1 VPLSFPTQP
10 NGKTLV
16 QNMSMRLKRSVAVS
30 ESPFSFEQQAYE
42 HQGARWEC
50 EVTLKPM
57 PYGDAK
63 SVEAFIV
70 GLKGRSGT
78 FTFGSPLHNSTTT
91 ASVASAAIRAESFT
105 TTAGSGAIAAGD
117 YFQLGDY
124 LYMATADKASGAN
137 VLSFQPPLRAAVT
150 TTTALDFTLPKS
162 LWRLSSNDI
171 GWSVDTASIYGF
183 TFAFVEAL

>member
-1 VPLSFPTQP
+1 VPLSFPSVGIS
-10 NGKTLV
+10 NL
-16 QNMSMRLKRSVAVS
+16 NMRLKRSVAVS
-30 ESPFSFEQQAYE
+30 ESPFSFDQQAYE

-50 EVTLKPM
+50 EVTLP
-57 PYGDAK
+57 PLNHAEAK
-63 SVEAFIV
+63 AVQAFIV

-78 FTFGSPLHNSTTT
+78 FTFGSPLHSSPS
-91 ASVASAAIRAESFT
+91 ASSVASAPIRAESFT
-105 TTAGSGAIAAGD
+105 TTAGSGGVAAGD

-124 LYMATADKASGAN
+124 LYMATANKSSGAN

-150 TTTALDFTLPKS
+150 TTTALDFILPKS

-183 TFAFVEAL
+183 TFAFIEAL

>member
-1 VPLSFPTQP
+1 VPLSFPSV
-10 NGKTLV
+10 GI
-16 QNMSMRLKRSVAVS
+16 QNLNMRLMRTVAVTD
-30 ESPFSFEQQAYE
+30 SPFSYDQQAYE

-50 EVTLKPM
+50 EVTLP
-57 PYGDAK
+57 PLSHDEAK
-63 SVEAFIV
+63 QVQAFIV

-78 FTFGSPLHNSTTT
+78 FTFGSPLHTSTATGTTSGTT
-91 ASVASAAIRAESFT
+91 AIRSESLT
-105 TTAGSGAIAAGD
+105 TTAGSSAVAAGE

-124 LYMATADKASGAN
+124 LYMTTAAKSAGAGT
-137 VLSFQPPLRAAVT
+137 LEFQPPLRAEIVT
-150 TTTALDFTLPKS
+150 GTALDFTLPKS

>member
-1 VPLSFPTQP
+1 MPLSFPSVGIT
-10 NGKTLV
+10 NL
-16 QNMSMRLKRSVAVS
+16 NMRLKRSVAVS
-30 ESPFSFEQQAYE
+30 ESPFSFDQQAYE

-50 EVTLKPM
+50 EVTLP
-57 PYGDAK
+57 PLNHAEAK
-63 SVEAFIV
+63 AVQAFIV

-78 FTFGSPLHNSTTT
+78 FTFGSPLHSSPS
-91 ASVASAAIRAESFT
+91 ASSVASAPIRAESFT
-105 TTAGSGAIAAGD
+105 TTAGSGGVAAGD

-124 LYMATADKASGAN
+124 LYMATANKSSGAN

-150 TTTALDFTLPKS
+150 TTTALDFILPKS